1 MNTGHLLNDRYRVE
15 RKVGGGGMANVFLAR
30 DTILE
35 RDVAVKALRTDYI
48 HDQEFIAR
56 FDREAQSAS
65 SLSHPNIVNIFDV
78 GEDDQTLYMVMEYVE
93 GMTLKEYIQQYGPID
108 VPLALDIMKQIAS
121 AIAHAH
127 ENDIIHRD
135 IKPQNILIDRFGQVK
150 VTDFG
155 IAMALSATALTQTNS
170 ILGSVHYLSPE
181 QARGGMAT
189 KKSDI
194 YSLGIVL
201 FELLTGKLPFSGQ
214 SPVSIALKH
223 LQSDTPSVKEINP
236 DIPQSVE
243 NIVLQATAKNPFY
256 RYEDVYQFEAAL
268 AAALSPEKLNE
279 EPFTIPDEEG
289 DETKAIP
296 IITDDNLS
304 EDEADADQTVVHQAD
319 AEPTKSYPE
328 ENSEQKKD
336 KKKKKDKK
344 PASKKKKLIWI
355 SILVVFLLGIGS
367 AAIVYAMQPQDV
379 TIEEFEDQPAEDAR
393 DLLES
398 QNLLVDVEEVNSD
411 EIEPGYVERTDP
423 AAGRTVKEG
432 STVTLFVSQGPEE
445 IEVDDYEGE
454 DFEEVE
460 TELNQEG
467 FNDIT
472 PFERNSDQPVG
483 EIISQIQP
491 EPGSSV
497 VPADTKVIFEVSA
510 GPEMV
515 SLNNL
520 TGMNEEEVQDYVD
533 RNELVMNTHEEYSD
547 DVEEGLVARQ
557 SPESGT
563 DVEKGSA
570 VDVYFSLGSE
580 EEPPR
585 SHSVSY
591 MVPYTLDDQEGTEE
605 DEQGNDEQEDGEE
618 TENGDSASDDANNE
632 EEETNASDEDN
643 EDTNASDEE
652 NENNEDTDAEN
663 EDGEAESEN
672 EEETESE
679 ADAESSEPEEQTVRI
694 YIEDSNND
702 ISDVYREETIT
713 EDTEVTFTLTIAPG
727 TDAEYRIT
735 RDDEEITER
744 TVSYE
749 GEEE

>member
-1 MNTGHLLNDRYRVE
+1 MNTGHLLNDRYRIE
-15 RKVGGGGMANVFLAR
+15 RKIGGGGMANVFLAR

-35 RDVAVKALRTDYI
+35 RDVAVKALRTDYV

-93 GMTLKEYIQQYGPID
+93 GMTLKEYIQQYGPVD

-279 EPFTIPDEEG
+279 APFTIPDEEG

-296 IITDDNLS
+296 IITDSSLS
-304 EDEADADQTVVHQAD
+304 EDDPDADQTVVHQGD

-328 ENSEQKKD
+328 ENNEEKNKK

-344 PASKKKKLIWI
+344 PASKKKKILWI
-355 SILVVFLLGIGS
+355 SILILLLVGIGS

-379 TIEEFEDQPAEDAR
+379 TIEDFSNQLAEDAR
-393 DLLES
+393 DSLES
-398 QNLLVDVEEVNSD
+398 QNLLVEVEEVNSD
-411 EIEPGYVERTDP
+411 DIESGYVERTDP
-423 AAGRTVKEG
+423 VSGRTVKER
-432 STVTLFVSQGPEE
+432 STVTLFVSQGPEQVE
-445 IEVDDYEGE
+445 FDDYEGE

-460 TELNQEG
+460 SELNQEG

-491 EPGSSV
+491 DPESSV

-520 TGMNEEEVQDYVD
+520 TGMDEEEVQDYVD
-533 RNELVMNTHEEYSD
+533 RNELVMNKHEEYSD
-547 DVEEGLVARQ
+547 DVEEGLVTSQ

-570 VDVYFSLGSE
+570 VDVYFSLGPE

-591 MVPYTLDDQEGTEE
+591 MVPYTLDDQEETEEEEQQNEEQTEETEE
-605 DEQGNDEQEDGEE
+605 DGE
-618 TENGDSASDDANNE
+618 NSSDDANSDDANNDE
-632 EEETNASDEDN
+632 EEENAESD
-643 EDTNASDEE
+643 SD
-652 NENNEDTDAEN
+652 NENNEDTEAEN
-663 EDGEAESEN
+663 EDPESEEN
-672 EEETESE
+672 EEGSESE
-679 ADAESSEPEEQTVRI
+679 AEAETSEPEEQTVRI
-694 YIEDSNND
+694 YIGDSNND

-713 EDTEVTFTLTIAPG
+713 EDTEVTFTLTIAAD

>member
-1 MNTGHLLNDRYRVE
+1 MNTGHLLNDRYRIE
-15 RKVGGGGMANVFLAR
+15 RKIGGGGMANVFLAR

-35 RDVAVKALRTDYI
+35 RDVAVKALRTDYV

-78 GEDDQTLYMVMEYVE
+78 GEDDQVLYMIMEYVE
-93 GMTLKEYIQQYGPID
+93 GMTLKEYIQQFGPIE

-121 AIAHAH
+121 AIALAH

-135 IKPQNILIDRFGQVK
+135 IKPQNILIDRFGQAK

-243 NIVLQATAKNPFY
+243 NIVLQATAKNSFY

-268 AAALSPEKLNE
+268 ETALSPEKLHE
-279 EPFTIPDEEG
+279 DPFTIPDEEG

-296 IITDDNLS
+296 IITDDDFS
-304 EDEADADQTVVHQAD
+304 EDDTEAGRTIVHQAD
-319 AEPTKSYPE
+319 TEPTKSYPDDD
-328 ENSEQKKD
+328 N
-336 KKKKKDKK
+336 KKKKEKKKKK
-344 PASKKKKLIWI
+344 PASKKKKIIWI
-355 SILVVFLLGIGS
+355 SVLLLLLIGIGT
-367 AAIVYAMQPQDV
+367 AAVVYAMQPQDV
-379 TIEEFEDQPAEDAR
+379 TIADYVNEPADEAR
-393 DLLES
+393 EALES
-398 QNLLVDVEEVNSD
+398 QNLLVEIEEVNSE
-411 EIEPGYVERTDP
+411 EIEAGYVERTNP
-423 AAGRTVKEG
+423 VAGRTIKEG
-432 STVTLFVSQGPEE
+432 AAITLFVSQGPEQVE
-445 IEVDDYEGE
+445 FGDFVGE

-460 TELNQEG
+460 AQLNQEG
-467 FNDIT
+467 FEDIT

-483 EIISQIQP
+483 EIISQVQP
-491 EPGSSV
+491 DPESSV

-520 TGMNEEEVQDYVD
+520 TGMSEEEAQAYVD
-533 RNELVMNTHEEYSD
+533 RNELVMNKHEEHSD
-547 DVEEGLVARQ
+547 DVEERLVVRQ

-563 DVEKGSA
+563 DIEKGST
-570 VDVYFSLGSE
+570 VDVYFSLGPE

-591 MVPYTLDDQEGTEE
+591 MVPYTL
-605 DEQGNDEQEDGEE
+605 
-618 TENGDSASDDANNE
+618 NNE
-632 EEETNASDEDN
+632 EESAEEGGEENEGNQEEDNEEQSSGDGNNDEEQNSESDEENAEN
-643 EDTNASDEE
+643 EDTN
-652 NENNEDTDAEN
+652 NEDSNNEDSNN
-663 EDGEAESEN
+663 EEANAEN
-672 EEETESE
+672 EEETEP
-679 ADAESSEPEEQTVRI
+679 AEPEEQTVRI
-694 YIEDSNND
+694 YIGDSNND

-744 TVSYE
+744 TVSYD

>member
-1 MNTGHLLNDRYRVE
+1 MNKGHLLNDRYKIE
-15 RKVGGGGMANVFLAR
+15 RKIGGGGMANVFLAR
-30 DTILE
+30 DTILD

-65 SLSHPNIVNIFDV
+65 SLSHPNIVNIYDV
-78 GEDDQTLYMVMEYVE
+78 GEEDQTLYMVMEYVE
-93 GMTLKEYIQQYGPID
+93 GMTLKEYIQQFGPVE
-108 VPLALDIMKQIAS
+108 VPLALDIMKQISS
-121 AIAHAH
+121 AIAQAH
-127 ENDIIHRD
+127 ENGIIHRD
-135 IKPQNILIDRFGQVK
+135 IKPQNILIDRFGQAK

-256 RYEDVYQFEAAL
+256 RYADVYQFEAAL
-268 AAALSPEKLNE
+268 ETALSPEKLNE
-279 EPFTIPDEEG
+279 EPFKVPDEAG

-296 IITDDNLS
+296 IITDDDLTS
-304 EDEADADQTVVHQAD
+304 DDEAGQTIVHQAD
-319 AEPTKSYPE
+319 TEPTKSYPDE
-328 ENSEQKKD
+328 SNGKKNN
-336 KKKKKDKK
+336 KKKKDKK
-344 PASKKKKLIWI
+344 KPSSKKKKIIWI
-355 SILVVFLLGIGS
+355 SILLLLLIGIGT
-367 AAIVYAMQPQDV
+367 AAVVYAMQPKDV
-379 TIEEFEDQPAEDAR
+379 TIDDFTNQPADEAKEA
-393 DLLES
+393 LES
-398 QNLLVDVEEVNSD
+398 KKLTVETEEVNSD
-411 EIEPGYVERTDP
+411 EIESGYVERTDP
-423 AAGRTVKEG
+423 VAGRTVKEG
-432 STVTLFVSQGPEE
+432 STITLFVSQGPEQVE
-445 IEVDDYEGE
+445 FDDYVGE
-454 DFEEVE
+454 DFEEVKE
-460 TELNQEG
+460 ELDQKG
-467 FNDIT
+467 FNVDEIT
-472 PFERNSDQPVG
+472 PFERYSDQPVG
-483 EIISQIQP
+483 EIISQVQP
-491 EPGSSV
+491 DPGTSV

-520 TGMNEEEVQDYVD
+520 TGMNEEEVKAYLD
-533 RNELVMNTHEEYSD
+533 RNELSINQHEEHSD
-547 DVEEGLVARQ
+547 SVEEGLVSSQ

-563 DVEKGSA
+563 EVEKGST
-570 VDVYFSLGSE
+570 VDVYFSLGPE

-585 SHSVSY
+585 SHSVSFTV
-591 MVPYTLDDQEGTEE
+591 MYTLDEE
-605 DEQGNDEQEDGEE
+605 NSESGKESSGDE
-618 TENGDSASDDANNE
+618 NNE
-632 EEETNASDEDN
+632 EDQNEETNEENADEG
-643 EDTNASDEE
+643 
-652 NENNEDTDAEN
+652 NENNENTDE
-663 EDGEAESEN
+663 GN
-672 EEETESE
+672 EENTENQ
-679 ADAESSEPEEQTVRI
+679 ESGEQIVRI
-694 YIEDSNND
+694 YIGDANND
-702 ISDVYREETIT
+702 ISDVYEEQAIT
-713 EDTEVTFTLTIAPG
+713 GDTEVRFTLTIAQG

-735 RDDEEITER
+735 RDDETVAER

>member
-1 MNTGHLLNDRYRVE
+1 MKKGHLLNDRYKIE
-15 RKVGGGGMANVFLAR
+15 RKIGGGGMANVFLAR
-30 DTILE
+30 DTILD

-65 SLSHPNIVNIFDV
+65 SLSHPNIVNIYDV
-78 GEDDQTLYMVMEYVE
+78 GEEDQTLYMVMEYVE
-93 GMTLKEYIQQYGPID
+93 GMTLKEYIQQFGPVE
-108 VPLALDIMKQIAS
+108 VPLALDIMKQISS
-121 AIAHAH
+121 AIAQAH

-135 IKPQNILIDRFGQVK
+135 IKPQNILIDRFGQAK

-189 KKSDI
+189 KKSDV

-223 LQSDTPSVKEINP
+223 LQNDTPSVKEINP

-256 RYEDVYQFEAAL
+256 RYADVYQFEAAL
-268 AAALSPEKLNE
+268 ETALSPEKLNE
-279 EPFTIPDEEG
+279 EPFKIPDEDG

-296 IITDDNLS
+296 IITDEDLSS
-304 EDEADADQTVVHQAD
+304 EDEAGQTIVHQAD
-319 AEPTKSYPE
+319 TEPTKSYPE
-328 ENSEQKKD
+328 ESNEKK
-336 KKKKKDKK
+336 KNKKKKDKK
-344 PASKKKKLIWI
+344 KPSSKKKKIIWI
-355 SILVVFLLGIGS
+355 SLILLLLIAIGT
-367 AAIVYAMQPQDV
+367 AAIVYAMQPKDV
-379 TIEEFEDQPAEDAR
+379 TIDDFVNQPADEAR
-393 DLLES
+393 DALES
-398 QNLLVDVEEVNSD
+398 QNLIVEIEEVNSD
-411 EIEPGYVERTDP
+411 EVESGYVERTDP
-423 AAGRTVKEG
+423 VAGRTVKEG
-432 STVTLFVSQGPEE
+432 ATITLFVSQGPEQVE
-445 IEVDDYEGE
+445 FDDYVGE
-454 DFEEVE
+454 DFEEVK
-460 TELNQEG
+460 TQLNQEG
-467 FNDIT
+467 FDDIT

-483 EIISQIQP
+483 EIISQVQP
-491 EPGSSV
+491 DPGASV

-520 TGMNEEEVQDYVD
+520 TGMNEEEVKAYLD
-533 RNELVMNTHEEYSD
+533 RNELSINQHEEHSD
-547 DVEEGLVARQ
+547 SVEEGLVSSQ

-563 DVEKGSA
+563 EVEKGST
-570 VDVYFSLGSE
+570 VDVYLSLGPE

-585 SHSVSY
+585 SHSVSFT
-591 MVPYTLDDQEGTEE
+591 VPYTLDEE
-605 DEQGNDEQEDGEE
+605 DPGAGEE
-618 TENGDSASDDANNE
+618 SSGDENNE
-632 EEETNASDEDN
+632 EDQNDETNEENTDDGN
-643 EDTNASDEE
+643 EDSENTDEG
-652 NENNEDTDAEN
+652 NEEDTEN
-663 EDGEAESEN
+663 QESGE
-672 EEETESE
+672 
-679 ADAESSEPEEQTVRI
+679 QIVRI
-694 YIEDSNND
+694 YIGDANND
-702 ISDVYREETIT
+702 ISDVYEEQTIT
-713 EDTEVTFTLTIAPG
+713 EDTEVRFTLTIAQG

-735 RDDEEITER
+735 RDDEVVAER

>member
-1 MNTGHLLNDRYRVE
+1 MNTGHLLNDRYRIE
-15 RKVGGGGMANVFLAR
+15 RKIGGGGMANVFLAR
-30 DTILE
+30 DTILD
-35 RDVAVKALRTDYI
+35 RDVAVKALRTDYV

-78 GEDDQTLYMVMEYVE
+78 GEDDQILYMVMEYVE
-93 GMTLKEYIQQYGPID
+93 GMTLKEYIQQFGPVE

-121 AIAHAH
+121 AIALAH

-135 IKPQNILIDRFGQVK
+135 IKPQNILIDRFGQAK

-223 LQSDTPSVKEINP
+223 LQNDTPSVKEINP

-256 RYEDVYQFEAAL
+256 RYQDVYQFEAAL
-268 AAALSPEKLNE
+268 EAALSPEKLHE
-279 EPFTIPDEEG
+279 AAFTIPDEEG

-296 IITDDNLS
+296 IITDENLS
-304 EDEADADQTVVHQAD
+304 ADDTETGRTIVHQVD
-319 AEPTKSYPE
+319 TEPTKSYPE
-328 ENSEQKKD
+328 ENNE
-336 KKKKKDKK
+336 KKKEKKK
-344 PASKKKKLIWI
+344 PTSKKKKIIWI
-355 SILVVFLLGIGS
+355 SILLLLFLSIGA

-379 TIEEFEDQPAEDAR
+379 TIEDFANQPADEAIEM
-393 DLLES
+393 LES
-398 QNLLVDVEEVNSD
+398 QNLLVEIEEVNSD
-411 EIEPGYVERTDP
+411 EIESGYVERTDP

-432 STVTLFVSQGPEE
+432 ATVTLFVSQGPEQVE
-445 IEVDDYEGE
+445 FDDYEGE
-454 DFEEVE
+454 DFEEVRE
-460 TELNQEG
+460 QLSQEG
-467 FNDIT
+467 FEDIT
-472 PFERNSDQPVG
+472 PFERYSDQPVG
-483 EIISQIQP
+483 EIISQVQP
-491 EPGSSV
+491 DPGASV

-510 GPEMV
+510 GPETV

-520 TGMNEEEVQDYVD
+520 TGMNEEDVQAYLD
-533 RNELVMNTHEEYSD
+533 RYELVLNKHEEYSD
-547 DVEEGLVARQ
+547 DVEEGLVIRQ

-563 DVEKGSA
+563 DIEKGST
-570 VDVYFSLGSE
+570 VDVYFSLGPE

-591 MVPYTLDDQEGTEE
+591 MVPYTL
-605 DEQGNDEQEDGEE
+605 GNEQESSEDGGEENEEASSSDENNEQNQNGESDETNEDNGDEGSGENEADGE
-618 TENGDSASDDANNE
+618 S
-632 EEETNASDEDN
+632 EEETDTSD
-643 EDTNASDEE
+643 S
-652 NENNEDTDAEN
+652 
-663 EDGEAESEN
+663 
-672 EEETESE
+672 
-679 ADAESSEPEEQTVRI
+679 EEQIVRI
-694 YIEDSNND
+694 YIGDSNND
-702 ISDVYREETIT
+702 ISDVYREIEIT
-713 EDTEVTFTLTIAPG
+713 EDTEVTFTLTIAAD

-735 RDDEEITER
+735 RDDVTITER